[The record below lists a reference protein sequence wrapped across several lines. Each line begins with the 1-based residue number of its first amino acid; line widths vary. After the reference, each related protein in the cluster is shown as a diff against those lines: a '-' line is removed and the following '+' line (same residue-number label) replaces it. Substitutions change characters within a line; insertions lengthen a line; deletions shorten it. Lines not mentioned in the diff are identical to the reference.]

1 MDTWSDDLKIKNAL
15 IDEQLKAVDLSINAY
30 GSYVEAKAQIK
41 EEENKQILKNVA
53 NDIAQDAITM
63 VQGYKNQEDFKIG
76 EYEVNK
82 GKKDFMLIVTLK
94 DKSKESKQIF

>member
-1 MDTWSDDLKIKNAL
+1 MSVLNPFFRQQIQNPGGISTTPDPVVDTWSDDLKIKNAL

-63 VQGYKNQEDFKIG
+63 VQGYKNQEDFQIG
-76 EYEVNK
+76 
-82 GKKDFMLIVTLK
+82 
-94 DKSKESKQIF
+94 